1 MKTAENLLPIL
12 IAVALSLGTFT
23 GAMLQENTIHK
34 QATQTSCAQYSPTT
48 GEFEWIKKARLTPQ
62 PEPKEVKK

>member
-23 GAMLQENTIHK
+23 GAMLMENTVHN

-48 GEFEWIKKARLTPQ
+48 GYFEWLEEKS
-62 PEPKEVKK
+62 E